1 MKEEEGIL
9 KQGKVKLGPGDGFQ
23 GKKTKTFF
31 LRVQSG
37 FGDTAKNERILR
49 DVAVNQELEHT
60 LTYLLHWNF

>member
-1 MKEEEGIL
+1 MDFREK
-9 KQGKVKLGPGDGFQ
+9 KQKP
-23 GKKTKTFF
+23 FF

-49 DVAVNQELEHT
+49 DVAVNQELEHS